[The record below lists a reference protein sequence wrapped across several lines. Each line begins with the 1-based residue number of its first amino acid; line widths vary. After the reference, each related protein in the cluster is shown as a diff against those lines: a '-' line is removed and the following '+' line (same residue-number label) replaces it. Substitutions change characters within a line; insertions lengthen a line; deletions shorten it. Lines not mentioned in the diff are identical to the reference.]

1 MFKFNPIDLTDK
13 MEETQIDVMNLEAGI
28 LTINE
33 IRIERGLETVPWG
46 DTPLNYN
53 SYGEIN
59 TTEEP
64 DTGDTEVDKAL
75 ALINRTREQF
85 YRSYAYGLE

>member
-1 MFKFNPIDLTDK
+1 

-59 TTEEP
+59 TLEEEP

-75 ALINRTREQF
+75 ALINDTRAKF